1 MRHHRTRR
9 RLQRNFSHRKALLEN
24 LVRNLL
30 QYQRIRTTHVKAK
43 EAQRLADR
51 LITLGKTGTVHS
63 RRQAFAI
70 LGDRDMIKK
79 LFDEV
84 APLFKNRNGG
94 YTRVL
99 HMDLRKGDAAPM
111 ALLELVEKAPEVTKE
126 IKEPKEKKA
135 KAAPE
140 AGTAPEEAPVVEKHP
155 PKEPKAKSASK
166 EEKQKQDEK
175 DKSSFV
181 SNLKKFFKR
190 KDRG

>member
-1 MRHHRTRR
+1 VRHHRTRR

-30 QYQRIRTTHVKAK
+30 QYQRIRTTHGKAK

-51 LITLGKTGTVHS
+51 LITLGKTGTVHA

-79 LFDEV
+79 LFDDV
-84 APLFKNRNGG
+84 APLFKDRNGG

-99 HMDLRKGDAAPM
+99 HMDHRKGDAAPM
-111 ALLELVEKAPEVTKE
+111 ALLELVEKTPEMT
-126 IKEPKEKKA
+126 KEPKEKKA

-140 AGTAPEEAPVVEKHP
+140 AGAAPAEAPVVEEHP